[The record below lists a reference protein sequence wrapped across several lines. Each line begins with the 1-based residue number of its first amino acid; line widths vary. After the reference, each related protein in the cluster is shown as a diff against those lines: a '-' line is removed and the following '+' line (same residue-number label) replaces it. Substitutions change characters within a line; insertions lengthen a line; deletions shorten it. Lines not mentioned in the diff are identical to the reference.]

1 MIDVEDRRLG
11 GIDAVMSSSKR
22 VRAGR
27 LANPSGREVMALL
40 EISLHVLS
48 RFNGGTNKRIESLK
62 ASTGPSNRRHR
73 SPATWRDSTGSSA
86 SNLIFSAELDFDA
99 AA

>member
-62 ASTGPSNRRHR
+62 ASTGRQTEDIARQLHG
-73 SPATWRDSTGSSA
+73 A
-86 SNLIFSAELDFDA
+86 IVLDQVRA
-99 AA
+99 I